1 MIVSLTRHHATQSI
15 PYELLLL
22 ADPYQSKIDEYLSYS
37 KLYIAYT
44 SAGDRVGAC
53 VVTDLS
59 KNAWEILNLAV
70 EEACQRQGVGKQIIT
85 QIVHLAQ
92 TQHIQ
97 KLWVAT
103 GNSSIGQLVFYQKS
117 GFEMHTIVPNYFIDH
132 YPEEIVENGIV
143 CKHQVRLV
151 YCLSKNQ

>member
-1 MIVSLTRHHATQSI
+1 MVISLARHHTTQSI
-15 PYELLLL
+15 PYDLLLL
-22 ADPYQSKIDEYLSYS
+22 ADPHQSKIDEYLSYS

-53 VVTDLS
+53 VVTDLP
-59 KNAWEILNLAV
+59 KNAREILNLAV
-70 EEACQRQGVGKQIIT
+70 EETYHRQGIGRQIIT

-92 TQHIQ
+92 TQNIQ

-103 GNSSIGQLVFYQKS
+103 GNSSIGQLIFYQKC

-151 YCLSKNQ
+151 YCLSQKQ